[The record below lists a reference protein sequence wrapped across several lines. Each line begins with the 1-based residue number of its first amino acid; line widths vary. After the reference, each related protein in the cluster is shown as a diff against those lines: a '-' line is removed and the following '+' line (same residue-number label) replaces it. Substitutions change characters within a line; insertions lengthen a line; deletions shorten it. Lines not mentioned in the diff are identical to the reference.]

1 MKTLDLNFLV
11 GRMEGS
17 QLRVVSKIFLSFRNQ
32 GKDGHPEG
40 GGVHPHIKIR
50 DFEAKHPKSTKT
62 VKERRASMSFSMRF
76 PTAGQPGPYYE
87 GTATV

>member
-1 MKTLDLNFLV
+1 MKTLDLNFFV

-50 DFEAKHPKSTKT
+50 DFEAKHPKLKQNHCLTLNGSLLWGVGGK
-62 VKERRASMSFSMRF
+62 VLWDHM
-76 PTAGQPGPYYE
+76 
-87 GTATV
+87 